1 LRTATG
7 GVATCRRGE
16 WTRGGLSH
24 QKEGHRGVQR
34 DGVEDGTLRHDSLY
48 TYLQWTVRR
57 FWAVSGP

>member
-34 DGVEDGTLRHDSLY
+34 DGVEDGAA
-48 TYLQWTVRR
+48 TVT
-57 FWAVSGP
+57 FLAQLL